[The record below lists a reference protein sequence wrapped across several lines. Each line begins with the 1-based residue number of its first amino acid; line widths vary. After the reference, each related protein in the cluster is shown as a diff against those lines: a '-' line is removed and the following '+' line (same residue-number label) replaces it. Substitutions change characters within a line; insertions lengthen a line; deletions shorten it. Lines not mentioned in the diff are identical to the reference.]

1 MDLQTVDNPKQVVFI
16 GPTNKNLFKYVATSA
31 SATNIIFNNIVAPS
45 LSNVMKRCLRI
56 AMSVNITTT
65 FTAATGG
72 AQMNALD
79 SVTGAPVAI
88 VAGTD
93 GGAPNPTATVCLRA
107 CPLASVCSSIDV
119 RLNGGSTSCALNQY
133 NLIHPYI
140 SGDDNVR
147 RYSSEM
153 PLQHDNSAVYEATS
167 ANSPFLNLNGNSN
180 VPARGSF
187 IATQTGATAAGGTS
201 YNVQWV
207 EELFI
212 DPFLTGMHMADVGLA
227 NVNNLTIS
235 IRLDPL
241 VNMLSA
247 VNVAGCTYA
256 VALDTAFPPALLV
269 EFLSQNSILGAR
281 TPQTCVY
288 DYNQIQSY
296 TRSVGTLSGA
306 AGVLKPANPIA
317 GDALRLPC
325 LPSKIYLYVCPTVKG
340 PRVPDSFVRITNVSI
355 NFNDK
360 TNLLASMDESDL
372 YTMSA
377 NNAGGKNSG
386 YMTFNQYRY
395 GVGSIIIIDVEKD
408 LSINESA
415 QAGSQNQFS
424 TLQATVTLDNSNL
437 KYAGAAA
444 VDYTLYQV
452 VVSPGHLYLSPSQGE
467 FVINGPAPSTVLAL
481 TADGSAKVDEQ
492 DLPDSAAN
500 VHGKGF
506 SDLLSK
512 GLKLAM
518 NHIRPEH
525 VVAGFNAL
533 KKHVGGGSMHPRA
546 YHGAGISL
554 G

>member
-79 SVTGAPVAI
+79 SATGAPVAI
-88 VAGTD
+88 IAGTD
-93 GGAPNPTATVCLRA
+93 AGGPNPTATLCLRA

-133 NLIHPYI
+133 NLLHPYI
-140 SGDDNVR
+140 SGDDNIR

-187 IATQTGATAAGGTS
+187 IATQTGATAAAGTT
-201 YNVQWV
+201 YNVEWV

-212 DPFLTGMHMADVGLA
+212 DPFLTGVHMADVGLA

-256 VALDTAFPPALLV
+256 VELAKAPSLLV
-269 EFLSQNSILGAR
+269 EFNSQNSILAAR

-296 TRSVGTLSGA
+296 TRSVGTISGA
-306 AGVLKPANPIA
+306 AGAAKPGSFA

-325 LPSKIYLYVCPTVKG
+325 LPSKIYLYVCPTDKG
-340 PRVPDSFVRITNVSI
+340 PTVPDSFVRITNVSI

-360 TNLLASMDESDL
+360 TNLLASMEEADL

-386 YMTFNQYRY
+386 FMTFNQTRF

-415 QAGSQNQFS
+415 QSGSQNQFS
-424 TLQATVTLDNSNL
+424 TLQATITLDNSNL

-481 TADGSAKVDEQ
+481 TADASSKVDEN

-518 NHIRPEH
+518 SQIRPEH

-533 KKHVGGGSMHPRA
+533 KKHVGGGAMHPRA
-546 YHGAGISL
+546 HGAGISL